1 MATPNQMP
9 KKPNQLRQQVVS
21 QLIESRPA
29 SWTRKTLTKN
39 EDGKETVKSE
49 KVAQSELRFP
59 LAQNMS
65 WDSVERLAKRWI

>member
-21 QLIESRPA
+21 QLIETRPT

-39 EDGKETVKSE
+39 EDGKENVESVKVS
-49 KVAQSELRFP
+49 QRELKF
-59 LAQNMS
+59 LFAQNMS
-65 WDSVERLAKRWI
+65 EHNVERLAERWL